1 MKPNAQHK
9 ALRKKIFQ
17 NKIEK
22 PLKGKGSFKREKRVH
37 KEPSSVVRQEL
48 LYQRLGRF

>member
-9 ALRKKIFQ
+9 ALQKKIFQ

-22 PLKGKGSFKREKRVH
+22 PQKGKGSFKREKRVH
-37 KEPSSVVRQEL
+37 KEPSLFVL
-48 LYQRLGRF
+48 